1 LLKTIILVRHAKSS
15 WDDFSLKDE
24 DRPLT
29 DRGKKNAP
37 DMAKRLLKKKIPID
51 AILSSPA
58 KRAKSTAEY
67 FAKEYDIPKKK
78 IILIPELYM
87 ASSDAFVKTI
97 RNAPEKADSIAL
109 FSHNEGITQF
119 ANSLSEARVDHMPT
133 CSVFAVK
140 VDIASWSE
148 FEPGKTEFYF
158 FDYPKSL

>member
-1 LLKTIILVRHAKSS
+1 LKTIILVRHAKSS

-87 ASSDAFVKTI
+87 ASNDAFVKTI
-97 RNAPEKADSIAL
+97 RNAPEKADAIAL
-109 FSHNEGITQF
+109 FSHNDGITQF
-119 ANSLSEARVDHMPT
+119 ANSLSEARVDNMPT

-140 VDIASWSE
+140 ADINKWDE
-148 FEPGKTEFYF
+148 FQPGKAEFYF

>member
-1 LLKTIILVRHAKSS
+1 
-15 WDDFSLKDE
+15 
-24 DRPLT
+24 
-29 DRGKKNAP
+29 
-37 DMAKRLLKKKIPID
+37 MARRLLKKKIHID
-51 AILSSPA
+51 TLLSSPA

-87 ASSDAFVKTI
+87 ASSDAFVRTI

-119 ANSLSEARVDHMPT
+119 ANSLSEARIDNMPT

-140 VDIASWSE
+140 VDIKGWNE

>member
-1 LLKTIILVRHAKSS
+1 MKTIILVRHAKSS
-15 WDDFSLKDE
+15 WDDFSLNDE

-37 DMAKRLLKKKIPID
+37 DMAKRLHKKKIPID

-87 ASSDAFVKTI
+87 ASSETFVKTI
-97 RNAPEKADSIAL
+97 RDAPKKADSIAL

-119 ANSLSEARVDHMPT
+119 ANSLSEARVDNMPT

-140 VDIASWSE
+140 ADIDNWNE

>member
-1 LLKTIILVRHAKSS
+1 
-15 WDDFSLKDE
+15 
-24 DRPLT
+24 
-29 DRGKKNAP
+29 
-37 DMAKRLLKKKIPID
+37 MAKRLHKKKIPID

-87 ASSDAFVKTI
+87 ASSETFVKTI
-97 RNAPEKADSIAL
+97 RDAPKKADSIAL

-119 ANSLSEARVDHMPT
+119 ANSLSEARVDNMPT

-140 VDIASWSE
+140 ADIDNWNE